1 MGKPLGECAPIA
13 SHYTVASRKSVLG
26 GVMLAKSVNSLKEM
40 LPLAALFV
48 ELVLA
53 VGAMGLVYYGF
64 VILLPQI

>member
-1 MGKPLGECAPIA
+1 MASGKSG
-13 SHYTVASRKSVLG
+13 LG

-53 VGAMGLVYYGF
+53 VGAIGLVYYGF

>member
-1 MGKPLGECAPIA
+1 LGERVGMLRR
-13 SHYTVASRKSVLG
+13 TVGRQRIRSG
-26 GVMLAKSVNSLKEM
+26 GVMLAKGVNSLKEM

-53 VGAMGLVYYGF
+53 VGVIGLVYYGF

>member
-1 MGKPLGECAPIA
+1 LGERALHA
-13 SHYTVASRKSVLG
+13 SRYAMASRKSGLG

-53 VGAMGLVYYGF
+53 VGAIGLVYYGF

>member
-1 MGKPLGECAPIA
+1 VRAIA
-13 SHYTVASRKSVLG
+13 LHRTLAFRKSSLG

-53 VGAMGLVYYGF
+53 VGVIGLVYYGL
-64 VILLPQI
+64 VVLLPQI

>member
-1 MGKPLGECAPIA
+1 MCKPLGERGPNAPRRTMA
-13 SHYTVASRKSVLG
+13 SGKSGSG

-40 LPLAALFV
+40 LPLAALFL

-53 VGAMGLVYYGF
+53 VGAIGLVYYGF

>member
-1 MGKPLGECAPIA
+1 MGERVGMLRR
-13 SHYTVASRKSVLG
+13 TVGRQRIRSG
-26 GVMLAKSVNSLKEM
+26 GVMLAKGVNSLKEM

-53 VGAMGLVYYGF
+53 VGVIGLVYYGF

>member
-1 MGKPLGECAPIA
+1 LGECAPNA
-13 SHYTVASRKSVLG
+13 PHCTMVSRKSGSG

-53 VGAMGLVYYGF
+53 VGAIGLVYYGF

>member
-1 MGKPLGECAPIA
+1 LGECAPIA
-13 SHYTVASRKSVLG
+13 SRCTVASRKSSSG

-53 VGAMGLVYYGF
+53 VGAIGLVYYGF
-64 VILLPQI
+64 LILLPQI

>member
-1 MGKPLGECAPIA
+1 LGERAPNA
-13 SHYTVASRKSVLG
+13 LRYALASRKSGLG

-53 VGAMGLVYYGF
+53 VGAIGLVYYGF

>member
-1 MGKPLGECAPIA
+1 MGKPLGECALSAPHRTQA
-13 SHYTVASRKSVLG
+13 LRKSRSG
-26 GVMLAKSVNSLKEM
+26 GVMLARSVNSLKEM

-53 VGAMGLVYYGF
+53 VGAIGLVYYGF